1 MKFQIILLFLLPL
14 SFPGI
19 AQETTVHQLQPGYEI
34 RIRNYVD
41 SLEVIDTH
49 EHLFTPE
56 IIKGSYFLDFMLL
69 FQQSGYDDLK
79 SAGLPDSLFSRLF
92 NEPLTPAQ
100 KWILIEPYWKNTFNT
115 SFNRVILKGVKNLYS
130 IDNLSLKTVGP
141 LSDKMKKAYSTSWFD
156 KIIRD
161 SCHIKYVIQDGY
173 YMPGKDDYFRYVR
186 RFDSWLTV
194 KSKYRIDSLA
204 ILQLDPIFT
213 LEEFVNS
220 MRLSFENEVKK
231 GMVAVKIFIAYSRTL
246 SSEKVE
252 TEAARKVFKS
262 LVNGDED
269 HVISEKDAK
278 PLQDYMLY
286 RLLDLAR
293 EHSLPVAFHTGLQA
307 GRGNIIGNSDPTLLT
322 SLINAYPDVN
332 FILYHGGYP
341 YGGELSALAK
351 NYKNVYIDMNWL
363 YSLSPSY
370 IERYLNEWLETVPVS
385 RLMAFGGDLM
395 VVENVYAELKIA
407 RKIISDVLCSKVKD
421 GYMSEDES
429 KIVARK
435 ILFDNAAK
443 VYKLQ

>member
-1 MKFQIILLFLLPL
+1 MKFLIILLFLLPL
-14 SFPGI
+14 SLSGI
-19 AQETTVHQLQPGYEI
+19 AQETTVHLLQPGYEN

-69 FQQSGYDDLK
+69 FQQNGFDDLK
-79 SAGLPDSLFSRLF
+79 SAGLPDSLFNRLF

-115 SFNRVILKGVKNLYS
+115 SFNRVILKGVKDLYN
-130 IDNLSLKTVGP
+130 IDNLSLNTVGP
-141 LSDKMKKAYSTSWFD
+141 LSEKIKKAYSTNWFD
-156 KIIRD
+156 EIIRD

-213 LEEFVNS
+213 LEEFVKS

-246 SSEKVE
+246 SSDKVE
-252 TEAARKVFKS
+252 TEAARKVFRS
-262 LVNGDED
+262 LVNGDEN
-269 HVISEKDAK
+269 HIISEKDAK
-278 PLQDYMLY
+278 PLQDYLLY

-293 EHSLPVAFHTGLQA
+293 EHSLPVAF
-307 GRGNIIGNSDPTLLT
+307 
-322 SLINAYPDVN
+322 
-332 FILYHGGYP
+332 
-341 YGGELSALAK
+341 
-351 NYKNVYIDMNWL
+351 
-363 YSLSPSY
+363 
-370 IERYLNEWLETVPVS
+370 
-385 RLMAFGGDLM
+385 
-395 VVENVYAELKIA
+395 
-407 RKIISDVLCSKVKD
+407 
-421 GYMSEDES
+421 
-429 KIVARK
+429 
-435 ILFDNAAK
+435 
-443 VYKLQ
+443 

>member
-1 MKFQIILLFLLPL
+1 MKFLLILLFFLTHTF
-14 SFPGI
+14 SGI
-19 AQETTVHQLQPGYEI
+19 AQETTGHSLQSRYET

-69 FQQSGYDDLK
+69 FQQSGYDDLR
-79 SAGLPDSLFSRLF
+79 SAGLPDSLFSKLF
-92 NEPLTPAQ
+92 NEPLSPAQ
-100 KWILIEPYWKNTFNT
+100 KWNLIEPFWKNTFNT
-115 SFNRVILKGVKNLYS
+115 SFNRVILKGVKNLYN
-130 IDNLSLKTVGP
+130 INNLSLNTVGP
-141 LSDKMKKAYSTSWFD
+141 LSEKMKNAYSTNWFD

-173 YMPGKDDYFRYVR
+173 YMPGKDDYFRYVK

-194 KSKYRIDSLA
+194 NSKYRIDSLA

-213 LEEFVNS
+213 LEEFVKS
-220 MRLSFENEVKK
+220 MRLSFENEIKK
-231 GMVAVKIFIAYSRTL
+231 GMVAVKVFIAYSRTL

-269 HVISEKDAK
+269 HVISDKEAK

-286 RLLDLAR
+286 RLLELAR
-293 EHSLPVAFHTGLQA
+293 EHNLPVAFHTGLQA
-307 GRGNIIGNSDPTLLT
+307 GHGNIIGNSNPTLLT

-332 FILYHGGYP
+332 FILYHGSYP

-363 YSLSPSY
+363 FSLSPTY

-395 VVENVYAELKIA
+395 VVENVYAELEIA
-407 RKIISDVLCSKVKD
+407 RKIISDVLCNKVKD

-443 VYKLQ
+443 VYNLH